1 MAALEMVMAERL
13 AEQAFDMCFED
24 PPAVLAAL
32 KGSPKLAE
40 LKVLPGRAPVRA
52 SAASESA
59 TSELGMKNAKI
70 EANGGETQVDDP
82 EEDRIDVP
90 DSDGE
95 NRTQISGSS
104 VIANE
109 P

>member
-1 MAALEMVMAERL
+1 VMSERL
-13 AEQAFDMCFED
+13 AEQAFEMCFED

-40 LKVLPGRAPVRA
+40 LKVLPGRAPARA

-70 EANGGETQVDDP
+70 EANGGETQVDTGW
-82 EEDRIDVP
+82 EDNIRHS
-90 DSDGE
+90 DSGAE
-95 NRTQISGSS
+95 NRSQLRDQDSLGHG
-104 VIANE
+104 
-109 P
+109 